1 MAHIASSDPTYAVV
15 SPVAARE
22 AAQQGESRHLDDLND
37 RTIVELDGRA
47 FRANETLAVIRELL
61 KARYPRVKFVEAGT
75 VFSPSSQDQAAGLR
89 EKTLAALEADLKR
102 HRADAVITG
111 NGA

>member
-1 MAHIASSDPTYAVV
+1 MAHNASNEATYAVV
-15 SPVAARE
+15 SPLGLRE
-22 AAQQGESRHLDDLND
+22 NTQQGERRHLDDLND

-89 EKTLAALEADLKR
+89 EKSLAALHADLAR
-102 HRADAVITG
+102 HGADAVITG